1 MRTWSLE
8 ELLRPLDDDLSP
20 KDKKRIEGIVH
31 KVQYAK
37 DVLAKIKSHTS
48 SSKAAAASSSVPVS
62 ANTRSAAAVEREM
75 GRPIR

>member
-37 DVLAKIKSHTS
+37 
-48 SSKAAAASSSVPVS
+48 
-62 ANTRSAAAVEREM
+62 
-75 GRPIR
+75 